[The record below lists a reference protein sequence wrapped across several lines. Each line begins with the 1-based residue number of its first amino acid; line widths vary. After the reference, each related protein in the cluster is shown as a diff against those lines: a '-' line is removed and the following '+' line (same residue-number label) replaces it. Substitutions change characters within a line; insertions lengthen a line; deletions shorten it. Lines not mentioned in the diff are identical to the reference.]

1 MSSFLPWQQVIYY
14 SILATLIFLLF
25 HQKFHSIARCGGIAL
40 GLTSFISEFWEIP
53 IFIKGNYGYMN
64 ILNQVIVT
72 VAFVLALALCN
83 FQLIPKLLQLPL
95 TSLLISFILLSIPI
109 YLPYW
114 GWITRFS
121 TAILLTAWVY
131 FSRGAMQH

>member
-1 MSSFLPWQQVIYY
+1 MSFFISFELKLYY
-14 SILATLIFLLF
+14 SILGTLIFLLF
-25 HQKFHSIARCGGIAL
+25 YRKYHDALRCGGIAL
-40 GLTSFISEFWEIP
+40 GLTLFISEVWEIP
-53 IFIKGNYGYMN
+53 IFIKGNYGYMS
-64 ILNQVIVT
+64 ILNQGIVT
-72 VAFVLALALCN
+72 VAFVLALVLCN

-121 TAILLTAWVY
+121 TAILLTTWVY